1 MPIKELD
8 NIVHK
13 LRKRGFRQDDTLL
26 HDCPSCKAHAVAIF
40 AISGRQGGRD
50 IRLCID
56 CGKAQSWRSVAGM
69 ETREEDAGFD
79 LDAFLR

>member
-8 NIVHK
+8 NIVYK

-26 HDCPSCKAHAVAIF
+26 HDCPSCNAHAVAIF

-50 IRLCID
+50 IRLD
-56 CGKAQSWRSVAGM
+56 RKSVV
-69 ETREEDAGFD
+69 
-79 LDAFLR
+79 